1 MEQYSHEEFKVSGI
15 VVTILNKAQEQEAI
29 NEAWL
34 EFDKIQLN
42 SIVEPKAYPSL
53 HAIYYNYTNPTD
65 KQLCGYDMMIGY
77 ITDDTFTTDN
87 ALIKTIT
94 IPAQDY
100 KYLVTKTCTPPDIQA
115 AWENINSMPQLELDR
130 VYGYD
135 LEMYTEDF
143 SNTTIAVSVNNKT
156 K

>member
-1 MEQYSHEEFKVSGI
+1 MEQYSHGEFKVSGF
-15 VVTILNKAQEQEAI
+15 VVSIPNKVQEQKAI
-29 NEAWL
+29 NEAWI

-42 SIVEPKAYPSL
+42 SIIEPKAYPSL
-53 HAIYYNYTNPTD
+53 HAIYYNYNNPTD
-65 KQLCGYDMMIGY
+65 RQLCGYDMLIGY

-87 ALIKTIT
+87 ALIKDIT

-100 KYLVTKTCTPPDIQA
+100 SYLVTKTCTPLDIQA
-115 AWENINSMPQLELDR
+115 AWETINSMPQLELDR

-143 SNTTIAVSVNNKT
+143 SNTTIAVSVNNIT